1 MFIWYHFYNLNKL
14 IIHGYDISNYLF
26 LQFYKWILT
35 GQAGLV
41 EGNFN

>member
-1 MFIWYHFYNLNKL
+1 M
-14 IIHGYDISNYLF
+14 DMISNYLF
-26 LQFYKWILT
+26 LQLYQLILT

>member
-1 MFIWYHFYNLNKL
+1 M
-14 IIHGYDISNYLF
+14 DMISNYLF
-26 LQFYKWILT
+26 LQFYQWILT

>member
-1 MFIWYHFYNLNKL
+1 MFIWHHFYNLNKL
-14 IIHGYDISNYLF
+14 INHGYGIYLF
-26 LQFYKWILT
+26 LQFYQWILS